1 VAHAAHAARRHVGH
15 RTAASRGGGARVAGR
30 CALLHTVALH
40 VPGCPDGSSGGSDL
54 ARGAIARVNGRDSSP
69 VSFPRLDV
77 PQRVQSSGMGDVLHI
92 GDVAR
97 LLDLSLKTI
106 RHWDEIGL
114 AVPSGRSR
122 GGFRLYTRADV
133 ARLAF
138 IKRFRPVGFGLEETR
153 RVIAA
158 LDGLAEPTRAGT
170 SELVSELERFVTQAE
185 DRVVTMRADLADAE
199 ALVAELRHDIARHLD
214 SAVAGSLVSEPH
226 DSGRH

>member
-1 VAHAAHAARRHVGH
+1 
-15 RTAASRGGGARVAGR
+15 
-30 CALLHTVALH
+30 
-40 VPGCPDGSSGGSDL
+40 
-54 ARGAIARVNGRDSSP
+54 
-69 VSFPRLDV
+69 
-77 PQRVQSSGMGDVLHI
+77 MGDVLHI

-158 LDGLAEPTRAGT
+158 LDGLAEPPAP
-170 SELVSELERFVTQAE
+170 
-185 DRVVTMRADLADAE
+185 
-199 ALVAELRHDIARHLD
+199 ARPSSCPSSSD
-214 SAVAGSLVSEPH
+214 SSCRPKTES
-226 DSGRH
+226 